1 MRYAVIGGSGLYHI
15 DDLVVSDKVRPET
28 PYGEISDQIVMGH
41 FAKNELLFLP
51 RHGANHKLPP
61 HKVNYRANI
70 WALKELGVS
79 GIISINAVGG
89 IDTELKSGDIVI
101 PHQIIDY
108 TYGREHTYSDG
119 TSDTVQHIDFSEPFD
134 AELRQRVLNAVSTL
148 DSSLYHNSGVY
159 GCTQGP
165 RLESAAEVQ
174 RLKNDGCT
182 VVGMT
187 VMPEAALARELD
199 IPYVSINIVAN
210 MAAGLSDE
218 PITIE
223 EIVQT
228 VEEGNTRIMEI
239 MRPIT
244 EAAS

>member
-108 TYGREHTYSDG
+108 TYGREHNYSDG
-119 TSDTVQHIDFSEPFD
+119 T
-134 AELRQRVLNAVSTL
+134 
-148 DSSLYHNSGVY
+148 
-159 GCTQGP
+159 
-165 RLESAAEVQ
+165 
-174 RLKNDGCT
+174 
-182 VVGMT
+182 
-187 VMPEAALARELD
+187 
-199 IPYVSINIVAN
+199 
-210 MAAGLSDE
+210 
-218 PITIE
+218 
-223 EIVQT
+223 
-228 VEEGNTRIMEI
+228 
-239 MRPIT
+239 
-244 EAAS
+244 